1 VKNWKIKTRMVAAS
15 MLSVLAGSTA
25 WAQQPAAPPGELET
39 LKRMMQEVISQNDEL
54 QRRIRE
60 LEAAMK
66 KQEQATKE
74 AAKEAAKELAQEAP
88 KEGAKAAVAVP
99 APAPV
104 KAAKG
109 PLDKLQLGGALEVEA
124 RSRRGSRVDPST
136 TTRETGPRSDFAL
149 TTAEFDFEADVVGWA
164 KAELA
169 VEWSGDPQDDRF
181 SLNEALITIGK
192 PEKFP
197 VYLKGGRGVVPFGI
211 STGTTVAAKL
221 EESLTLKG
229 PLTVE
234 AFEAKEDYVLLGA
247 RAYGFRAGAYVFN
260 GETNKLGDITRT
272 GGTERSKRLEH
283 YGFTVGYELNTET
296 VSFNAGIDMIDSV
309 FDADGLFNTSAFPD
323 TQINRRGREYTPGIA
338 GHARFGF
345 WGFSLVTEYNAA
357 YRRHIDVVPTSG
369 PLAGRT
375 FRVLPQAWQVE
386 LGYTT
391 EILGTKTYGA
401 FNYSETS
408 GLLGSLPKQRYIGTV
423 GSWLADNIRLGL
435 EYANEQDYPKTQR
448 GTNRDAD
455 LWTLRLTYEW

>member
-1 VKNWKIKTRMVAAS
+1 MVAAS
-15 MLSVLAGSTA
+15 VLSVLAGSTA

-88 KEGAKAAVAVP
+88 KEGAKAAVAAP

-109 PLDKLQLGGALEVEA
+109 PLDKLQLGGAIEVEA
-124 RSRRGSRVDPST
+124 GSRRGFRVVPDT

-169 VEWSGDPQDDRF
+169 VEWDPVDDRF
-181 SLNEALITIGK
+181 GVNEALITIGK

-221 EESLTLKG
+221 EESLTLRG

-234 AFEAKEDYVLLGA
+234 TFETKEDYVLLGF

-260 GETNKLGDITRT
+260 GETNKLGDINGS
-272 GGTERSKRLEH
+272 GGTARSKRLEH
-283 YGFTVGYELNTET
+283 YGFTIGYELNTET
-296 VSFNAGIDMIDSV
+296 LSFNAGIDMIDSV
-309 FDADGLFNTSAFPD
+309 FDADGLFGGSATSAFPAA
-323 TQINRRGREYTPGIA
+323 QINRRGREYTPGIA
-338 GHARFGF
+338 GHARFGL

-357 YRRHIDVVPTSG
+357 YRRHMDVVYTSG
-369 PLAGRT
+369 PLTGKT
-375 FRVLPQAWQVE
+375 FRVLPEAWQVE

-391 EILGTKTYGA
+391 EILGTRTYGA

-408 GLLGSLPKQRYIGTV
+408 GLLGALPKERYIGTV

-435 EYANEQDYPKTQR
+435 EYANEQDYSKRQR